1 MQDEGGPVDGGGDT
15 AEPSAAE
22 SRDLAAGRRDV
33 AAGERDDAGDS
44 RDQSGAD
51 RDAAAD
57 RRDRIS
63 TAQDLADRVDPRVP
77 ADDPALLHE
86 RSAEMLERSVLARRA
101 AASDR
106 SSASLD
112 RRSGAHDR
120 SSAEH
125 DRGNASTDRQASERD
140 RSDAST
146 DFLTGVYD
154 RRSGYAAMRRELD
167 RARRTGQPL
176 VVAFFDVDGLKSVND
191 AHGHAAGD
199 RVLVEV
205 ATTLLEHLRSYDL
218 VMRYG
223 GDEFVCALPGLA
235 LAEAHARLAIIND
248 ILARSPERASVSVGV
263 AELRPEDSVDD
274 LTTRADADLYR
285 TRQQNRDGSPLP

>member
-1 MQDEGGPVDGGGDT
+1 VHDEGGLIDGVGGMD
-15 AEPSAAE
+15 EPSAAQ

-33 AAGERDDAGDS
+33 AASERDDAGDT

-57 RRDRIS
+57 RRDRES
-63 TAQDLADRVDPRVP
+63 DAQDLADRADRQVP
-77 ADDPALLHE
+77 AGDPALLRN
-86 RSAEMLERSVLARRA
+86 RSAEMLERSLLARRA
-101 AASDR
+101 AATDR
-106 SSASLD
+106 SSASQD

-120 SSAEH
+120 SSAGH

-140 RSDAST
+140 RHDAST
-146 DFLTGVYD
+146 DHLTGVYD
-154 RRSGYAAMRRELD
+154 RRSGYAALRRELD
-167 RARRTGQPL
+167 RARRTGEPL

-191 AHGHAAGD
+191 EHGHAAGD

-205 ATTLLEHLRSYDL
+205 ATTLQQQLRSYDL

-235 LAEAHARLAIIND
+235 LSEANARFAIIHD
-248 ILARSPERASVSVGV
+248 VLARSPEHASVSVGL

-274 LTTRADADLYR
+274 LTARADTDLYR
-285 TRQQNRDGSPLP
+285 TRLQERGGAQLP